1 MHDKLCHSDELPSG
15 PLLAAPGQPD
25 PIRTNQGYSAEGPFQ
40 RFDPF
45 DPHEVAKIF
54 QAGSVP
60 HVDHTSAPDLNWE
73 VACVKPCSNQI
84 LRQSFV
90 ACCFPLEGCFEV
102 VRRVP
107 GDSQL
112 HQDHLGWGLGPVDH
126 HQVRLLL
133 RERHVGR
140 DCAPVDPPPIKVGK
154 NCNALL
160 PPLDDGVDEVAE
172 DRIVT
177 EGEPVKRFGAAA
189 EEMSEGAY
197 GVAPLHGAGLVDL

>member
-1 MHDKLCHSDELPSG
+1 MRAKLRHSDELPSG

-90 ACCFPLEGCFEV
+90 ACCI
-102 VRRVP
+102 
-107 GDSQL
+107 
-112 HQDHLGWGLGPVDH
+112 LGSKVDIS
-126 HQVRLLL
+126 
-133 RERHVGR
+133 G
-140 DCAPVDPPPIKVGK
+140 
-154 NCNALL
+154 
-160 PPLDDGVDEVAE
+160 
-172 DRIVT
+172 
-177 EGEPVKRFGAAA
+177 
-189 EEMSEGAY
+189 
-197 GVAPLHGAGLVDL
+197 